1 MLTGPLPRGSLPRR
15 HWGQGGI
22 ATTGYRVAILWRGDQ
37 EVRCAATPYN
47 NRYSRVFQELI
58 ALGINARPVIYAD
71 DIASEVRAELDR
83 PAFGSGIGRP
93 GGNSRPFSAVL
104 R

>member
-1 MLTGPLPRGSLPRR
+1 M
-15 HWGQGGI
+15 
-22 ATTGYRVAILWRGDQ
+22 TGYRVAILWRGDQ

-47 NRYSRVFQELI
+47 NPYRRVFQELI

-83 PAFGSGIGRP
+83 PAFGSGNRPAGRQFTP
-93 GGNSRPFSAVL
+93 FERGPSLERCHSRDSQRA
-104 R
+104 